1 MQFVMRKHGKKSF
14 RIGERTESDHQPLE
28 IELKATTEETRNRE
42 EVKEIEIEDQ
52 AKKGIKIYQEN
63 LKKRRAEKEEIQ
75 EEWKDLA
82 KEIKKKSNKQNEGQE
97 QNAKCR
103 KETLMGQG
111 LQKQQNE
118 TEPIPQTNKKRKH
131 RENIIHRKKIKTTSS
146 VKRRRKKREKE
157 SRPKSQRIQNET
169 KI

>member
-1 MQFVMRKHGKKSF
+1 MERSGK
-14 RIGERTESDHQPLE
+14 
-28 IELKATTEETRNRE
+28 RN
-42 EVKEIEIEDQ
+42 Q
-52 AKKGIKIYQEN
+52 
-63 LKKRRAEKEEIQ
+63 
-75 EEWKDLA
+75 
-82 KEIKKKSNKQNEGQE
+82 KSNKQNEGQE

-103 KETLMGQG
+103 KETLVGQG

-131 RENIIHRKKIKTTSS
+131 RENIIHRRKIKTTSS